1 MTRIML
7 NEFDKPKYF
16 WKESVNTSCYVLNRV
31 TLILE
36 LRKTPYELW
45 TWKKLSISYFNV
57 FCLNCFILKTKDN
70 LDKFDLKFDV
80 GFFLDY
86 SSSSEA
92 YRVL

>member
-36 LRKTPYELW
+36 LRKTPYEL
-45 TWKKLSISYFNV
+45 
-57 FCLNCFILKTKDN
+57 
-70 LDKFDLKFDV
+70 
-80 GFFLDY
+80 
-86 SSSSEA
+86 
-92 YRVL
+92 